1 MSNEK
6 HEHNDDSL
14 ERLFQKKAGDYDIP
28 YREEDWLNLKNQL
41 DLYDA
46 KRVYKRRFLWLAA
59 ASLLIVSIFGYFT
72 YDHHTRINELSGQ
85 LTEALTE
92 QAQQDQVQQDQ
103 GSERPENS
111 IPERPQ
117 LNSETGNVSES
128 NSGDKSTA
136 ATSEEFAAETSTPAS
151 TEAETEYPDHIGE
164 LIVQDI
170 TEVESE
176 QVSCAECA
184 INRFAS
190 RIAPY
195 NPVAATQDKNIYRH
209 SVRGVPAQAQT
220 ENDPDIR
227 TSRSGFS
234 AGLAISPDF
243 SSGGSLSNFSSTG
256 YKIGITVSYRL
267 SDRFSVSTGILQSDV
282 RYAAQ
287 GKDYNPPSGYW
298 NYGISAD
305 EVLAQCLL
313 IDIPVRL
320 EYKVKQW
327 ERSGIFISGGVSSYI
342 MLNEQYR
349 FSYDRDDTGL
359 AQEWN
364 DNTGTGHWLSN
375 AGFSAGYEFEVIPN
389 WNLRIEP
396 FLQIPISGVGW
407 GDVNL
412 YSAGT
417 MVAFSYRFKK

>member
-14 ERLFQKKAGDYDIP
+14 ERLFQKKAGEYDIP
-28 YREEDWLNLKNQL
+28 YKEEDWLSLKNQL

-59 ASLLIVSIFGYFT
+59 ASLLIVSVLGYFT

-92 QAQQDQVQQDQ
+92 QAQQNPAQQDQ
-103 GSERPENS
+103 ESERPENS

-117 LNSETGNVSES
+117 PDSES
-128 NSGDKSTA
+128 NSRDESTA
-136 ATSEEFAAETSTPAS
+136 ATSEEFAADTSTPAS
-151 TEAETEYPDHIGE
+151 TGAETEYPDHIDE
-164 LIVQDI
+164 LIVQEI

-176 QVSCAECA
+176 QVSCTECA
-184 INRFAS
+184 IDRFAS

-195 NPVAATQDKNIYRH
+195 NPVAATPVEDIYSQ
-209 SVRGVPAQAQT
+209 SVRGVQAPAQT
-220 ENDPDIR
+220 ENDQDIR
-227 TSRSGFS
+227 TSRSGFT

-313 IDIPVRL
+313 LDIPVRL

-327 ERSGIFISGGVSSYI
+327 ERSGIFVSGGVSSYI

-364 DNTGTGHWLSN
+364 DKTGTGHWLSN
-375 AGFSAGYEFEVIPN
+375 AGFSAGFEFEVIPN

-407 GDVNL
+407 GEVNL

>member
-1 MSNEK
+1 MSHDQHKN
-6 HEHNDDSL
+6 NDDSL
-14 ERLFQKKAGDYDIP
+14 EQLFQKKAADYDIP

-41 DLYDA
+41 DLYEA
-46 KRVYKRRFLWLAA
+46 RRIYKRRFLWLAA
-59 ASLLIVSIFGYFT
+59 ASLLIVSVLGYFT

-85 LTEALTE
+85 LTEAFTE
-92 QAQQDQVQQDQ
+92 QSQQDQAT
-103 GSERPENS
+103 ETPENS
-111 IPERPQ
+111 TPAERPQ
-117 LNSETGNVSES
+117 SDSES
-128 NSGDKSTA
+128 AGESESITGDEFTA
-136 ATSEEFAAETSTPAS
+136 AAFEEFADDTSTPANEG
-151 TEAETEYPDHIGE
+151 TGNEYPVDIRSGE
-164 LIVQDI
+164 FIVQDI
-170 TEVESE
+170 AEFETE
-176 QVSCAECA
+176 QVSCTECA
-184 INRFAS
+184 IDRFAS

-195 NPVAATQDKNIYRH
+195 KPVAAYPDEEEDIYSR
-209 SVRGVPAQAQT
+209 SVRRLPASAQK
-220 ENDPDIR
+220 EQDQSIR

-234 AGLAISPDF
+234 AGLAVSPDF

-267 SDRFSVSTGILQSDV
+267 SDRFSISTGILQSDV

-287 GKDYNPPSGYW
+287 GEDYNPPSGYW
-298 NYGISAD
+298 NYGITAD

-313 IDIPVRL
+313 LDIPVRL

-327 ERSGIFISGGVSSYI
+327 ERSGIFVSGGVSSYI

-349 FSYDRDDTGL
+349 FSYERDDTGL
-359 AQEWN
+359 AQDWN
-364 DNTGTGHWLSN
+364 DNTGTRHWLSN

-417 MVAFSYRFKK
+417 MVAFNYRFK